1 MAVTREQFEQGMTY
15 DAYKAQMTRNQERFV
30 ANEEKITF
38 QAADLDAF
46 KKLPK
51 PLKVVAIAEDWCGD
65 VIANLPIVGRL
76 AADSGKLN
84 LHCFARDQ
92 HDDLMS
98 LYLKEGKY
106 KAIPVFAFFDQ
117 NMNELGSFLE
127 RPDSVTSA
135 RAEKRTALH
144 AAHPEYGQI
153 DGPIDQ
159 LTEEARLG
167 LQRGIEQ
174 IRTELA
180 PFANAEVV
188 RELRAIV
195 ERAPARA

>member
-1 MAVTREQFEQGMTY
+1 MTVTREQLNAGLTY
-15 DAYKAQMTRNQERFV
+15 QAYKDSMTRNRERLE
-30 ANEEKITF
+30 ANERSVAIDP
-38 QAADLDAF
+38 ADLAVF
-46 KKLPK
+46 KNLPE
-51 PLKVVAIAEDWCGD
+51 PLEVLVIVEDWCGD

-127 RPDSVTSA
+127 RPDSVTNA
-135 RAEKRTALH
+135 RAEKRAALH

-180 PFANAEVV
+180 PFANAEVI